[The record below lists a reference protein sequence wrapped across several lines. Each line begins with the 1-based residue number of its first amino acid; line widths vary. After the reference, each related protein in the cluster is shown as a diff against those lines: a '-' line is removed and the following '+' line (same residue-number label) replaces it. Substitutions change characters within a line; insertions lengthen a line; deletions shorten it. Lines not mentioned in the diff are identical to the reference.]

1 MKEVMKVMKESTSTV
16 KFHACEGNSGRK
28 AGKWIKRK
36 MIEGEWNLDMKLSDS
51 TQKIKQ
57 HEGEIAT
64 SNS

>member
-36 MIEGEWNLDMKLSDS
+36 MIEGEWNLDMK
-51 TQKIKQ
+51 
-57 HEGEIAT
+57 
-64 SNS
+64 